1 MEVKPLL
8 FGLAADFDSAEALVE
23 AARRTREA
31 GYRETDTYTPYP
43 VDELIHPDHIRP
55 TGVPLLVLIG
65 GVTGAV
71 VAFVTMYYS
80 TVFGYPLNVGGRP
93 LNSWPLYIPITFE
106 LTVLFAAL
114 AGVVGMFALNRLPMP
129 YHPMFNLPQF
139 DRASQDRFF
148 LCIEASDPKFDR
160 AATREFLASLN
171 PIEVMEVPE

>member
-1 MEVKPLL
+1 MELKPLL
-8 FGLAADFDSAEALVE
+8 YGLAADFDSPEALVE

-31 GYRETDTYTPYP
+31 GYQRTDTYTPFP
-43 VDELIHPDHIRP
+43 VDELINPEEIRR
-55 TGVPLLVLIG
+55 TGVPLIVLVG
-65 GVTGAV
+65 GLTGAV
-71 VAFVTMYYS
+71 VAFATMYYS
-80 TVFGYPLNVGGRP
+80 TVYGYPLNVGGRP
-93 LNSWPLYIPITFE
+93 LNSWPMYIPITFE

-148 LCIEASDPKFDR
+148 LCIEAADPKFDR
-160 AATREFLASLN
+160 AATKEFLASLN